1 MPQTFLLW
9 RSCRAIYNGL
19 FHITSVFI
27 GRETI
32 FHSLTSCFWDC
43 QPFHSDEHEH
53 NAKLGISCVELEMM
67 HGDCMWR
74 IMCPSNL
81 LPGLSRYYSQISDCH
96 SLRLML
102 VIWMDLTF
110 YCRTSPAQYNKR
122 HTWARHKPYWLVC
135 TGIACMIYYPNSEAF
150 LYSFIFSFL
159 FPSWTHHQV
168 LHDDSSL
175 AAVQIKDMT

>member
-1 MPQTFLLW
+1 M
-9 RSCRAIYNGL
+9 
-19 FHITSVFI
+19 FI

-67 HGDCMWR
+67 HGDCMWC

-81 LPGLSRYYSQISDCH
+81 LPGLSRYYSQISECH

-110 YCRTSPAQYNKR
+110 YCRTSLAQYNKR
-122 HTWARHKPYWLVC
+122 HTWARHKPIGWFVLGLHAWSITPTQKHSC
-135 TGIACMIYYPNSEAF
+135 TVSYF
-150 LYSFIFSFL
+150 LFL
-159 FPSWTHHQV
+159 FPSWTHQV
-168 LHDDSSL
+168 LHDDSCP